1 MATTTTITPEA
12 IWERVRSTL
21 AEFGPELEDI
31 TREATFEELD
41 IDSLDLVELGQVI
54 DEEYGIEVKAEDVK
68 DIKTVGEAVDLISAK
83 AVG

>member
-31 TREATFEELD
+31 TREATFVELD
-41 IDSLDLVELGQVI
+41 IDSLDLVELGQVV
-54 DEEYGIEVKAEDVK
+54 DEEYGIEVKAEEVK
-68 DIKTVGEAVDLISAK
+68 DIKTVGEAVDLIFAK